1 MLKAVRG
8 GHRGVLTKLVK
19 EVDELL
25 EVTPLS
31 SEAATRLNIVHEQL
45 EGKMM
50 VLTNLDGE
58 IVALC

>member
-1 MLKAVRG
+1 MRG
-8 GHRGVLTKLVK
+8 GHTGILMKLAR

-25 EVTPLS
+25 EVIPLS
-31 SEAATRLNIVHEQL
+31 SEPAARLNIVHEQL